1 MSTSRNAS
9 RPDTRNNGQKKKN
22 VVVPLQDQAGEEP
35 ARLGDFAR
43 KHPVLTVAG
52 GLVGGLAIG
61 LLVRKGAVGKL
72 VRGGIALAEAAGAAG
87 ITFSHQARDKAES
100 AGAAGRDLGRK
111 ALHEAGNA
119 GHLIRRRSEDG
130 LARAGE
136 LLTPAQEA
144 ASSAIEAGERLMR
157 KAVDL
162 VARTRH

>member
-9 RPDTRNNGQKKKN
+9 RPDTKGQKQKN
-22 VVVPLQDQAGEEP
+22 VVIPLHDEAREEP
-35 ARLGDFAR
+35 SGLSDFAR
-43 KHPVLTVAG
+43 KHPVLTMAG

-61 LLVRKGAVGKL
+61 LLIRKGVVGKL
-72 VRGGIALAEAAGAAG
+72 VRGGIALAEVAGAAG
-87 ITFSHQARDKAES
+87 VTLGHQARDKAES

-119 GHLIRRRSEDG
+119 SDLIRKRSEDG

>member
-9 RPDTRNNGQKKKN
+9 KPETRNSGQKKIA
-22 VVVPLQDQAGEEP
+22 VVSLHNEAGEEP
-35 ARLGDFAR
+35 AGFADFAR
-43 KHPVLTVAG
+43 KHPLLTVAG

-61 LLVRKGAVGKL
+61 LLIRKGAVGKL
-72 VRGGIALAEAAGAAG
+72 VRGGIALAEVAGAAG
-87 ITFSHQARDKAES
+87 VTFGHQAREKAES
-100 AGAAGRDLGRK
+100 AGTAGRDLGRK
-111 ALHEAGNA
+111 ALLEAENAGN
-119 GHLIRRRSEDG
+119 LIRKRSEDG